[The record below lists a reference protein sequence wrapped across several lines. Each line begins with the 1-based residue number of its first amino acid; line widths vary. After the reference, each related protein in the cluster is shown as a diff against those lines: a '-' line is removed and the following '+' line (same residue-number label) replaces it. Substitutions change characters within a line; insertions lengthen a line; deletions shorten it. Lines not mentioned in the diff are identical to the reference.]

1 MTIFDLTPEMVDRIV
16 EMTSIPESQIA
27 TKADLAALRAT
38 LRNDLLNPA
47 TAQSRKIVAG
57 ALAPEFQSGRLE
69 YVKVDTE
76 ALAASDNLDTISTT
90 GFADFQMLFLR
101 LESQARQVVF
111 RDEVVTGLGNMK
123 LKSSTFTMNG
133 SYAYLILMLIGPYWV
148 EVSRSP
154 GMGELL
160 STNTQTFVRS
170 SSTVDAGAL
179 DLTGMGLCVAL
190 GQNTGETLADFE
202 ITIGAP
208 GTSGDIDTTIDEGL
222 GIYSI
227 GSYSYTGSPTEATVR
242 AAYTAVINGGTGTH
256 GFTAVDTG
264 SVVQVIAPTGSGA
277 SANIWTTA
285 LTAEG
290 DSVASITTPIGGG
303 VDGVNSADTITDITG
318 MQYNQECRVI
328 NAMPN
333 PTDILTFD
341 TTGNIN
347 GNAGHTWRIK
357 PGESL
362 GVIADEGGNV
372 NISWHPADP
381 CCLCTTVTLTQA
393 QIQALNGTPVQCI
406 PAPAS
411 GQIISPESFFITA
424 DYNGTPYAT
433 NTDLELYFPSAG
445 VVFYTFLGVLS
456 ATSDVY
462 RSQLT
467 SGDETKFYPGEALM
481 VRSPGGNPTGNGST
495 FKIHISYR
503 IITF

>member
-1 MTIFDLTPEMVDRIV
+1 
-16 EMTSIPESQIA
+16 
-27 TKADLAALRAT
+27 
-38 LRNDLLNPA
+38 
-47 TAQSRKIVAG
+47 
-57 ALAPEFQSGRLE
+57 
-69 YVKVDTE
+69 
-76 ALAASDNLDTISTT
+76 
-90 GFADFQMLFLR
+90 
-101 LESQARQVVF
+101 
-111 RDEVVTGLGNMK
+111 
-123 LKSSTFTMNG
+123 
-133 SYAYLILMLIGPYWV
+133 
-148 EVSRSP
+148 
-154 GMGELL
+154 
-160 STNTQTFVRS
+160 
-170 SSTVDAGAL
+170 
-179 DLTGMGLCVAL
+179 
-190 GQNTGETLADFE
+190 
-202 ITIGAP
+202 
-208 GTSGDIDTTIDEGL
+208 
-222 GIYSI
+222 
-227 GSYSYTGSPTEATVR
+227 
-242 AAYTAVINGGTGTH
+242 
-256 GFTAVDTG
+256 
-264 SVVQVIAPTGSGA
+264 VVQVIAPTGSGA

-303 VDGVNSADTITDITG
+303 VDGTNSADTITDITG

-333 PTDILTFD
+333 PTDILTFN

-347 GNAGHTWRIK
+347 GNAGQTWRIK